1 MFIRS
6 QSQGRRRSY
15 ELDDQEILI
24 DFKPAPVS
32 PDARA
37 LLNRMSQ
44 TGRRFLPLQK
54 TLSDGEIRVERRELI
69 GEAGEPSYPHTCRR
83 NHQDP
88 WGRTVRAPVQFS
100 STPEDL
106 SLLRVASP
114 QEDHPEEVNACRF
127 SKPWIIVVSLGRTG
141 KGGERNLSSL
151 ALLSFLFDL
160 CLSFSLRDR
169 NLNGWLLLLLFVF
182 SKFAQH
188 YIGEVWWKPSNWI
201 LGTRFS
207 VALGAQRIMKTARFG
222 ARGAF

>member
-127 SKPWIIVVSLGRTG
+127 SKP
-141 KGGERNLSSL
+141 
-151 ALLSFLFDL
+151 
-160 CLSFSLRDR
+160 
-169 NLNGWLLLLLFVF
+169 
-182 SKFAQH
+182 
-188 YIGEVWWKPSNWI
+188 
-201 LGTRFS
+201 
-207 VALGAQRIMKTARFG
+207 
-222 ARGAF
+222 